1 MLSLA
6 PYLVTPSG
14 LTSDAGITAGHYL
27 HIFCQYH
34 HASGAVITR
43 KAAFKKNKGKKKSD
57 RIHRKRTEVRYLL
70 FIILTALQE
79 YLSIYEVWTEQM
91 KTETTFS

>member
-1 MLSLA
+1 MTKKKKRDRTMLSLA

-27 HIFCQYH
+27 HIFCRYH

-43 KAAFKKNKGKKKSD
+43 KAAFKKNKGKKKIRQDSQEEN
-57 RIHRKRTEVRYLL
+57 RGQIFVIHN
-70 FIILTALQE
+70 FNSTAGVSEHL
-79 YLSIYEVWTEQM
+79 
-91 KTETTFS
+91 